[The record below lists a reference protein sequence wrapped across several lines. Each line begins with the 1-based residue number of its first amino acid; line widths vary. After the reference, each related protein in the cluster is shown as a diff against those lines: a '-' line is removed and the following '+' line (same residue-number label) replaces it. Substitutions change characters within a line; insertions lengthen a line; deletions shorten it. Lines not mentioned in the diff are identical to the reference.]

1 MTADITYCHYNMQ
14 SLLIFRARSTKNVKS
29 AEEQRKVYEQSLKKQ
44 AFQEQQKKL
53 KEFNNMSG
61 RKINADAMIQHIV
74 GPTITAAPK
83 PGINVIETT
92 VIYQNIDINI

>member
-1 MTADITYCHYNMQ
+1 MT
-14 SLLIFRARSTKNVKS
+14 TKWAKA
-29 AEEQRKVYEQSLKKQ
+29 AEDQRKKYEQTMKKH

-74 GPTITAAPK
+74 GPTSIHVPK
-83 PGINVIETT
+83 PGE
-92 VIYQNIDINI
+92 